1 MKAFSDC
8 SIPWIFVLLA
18 LLFAPW
24 SSFAEAA
31 VPRAMWIWEVD
42 SFRLIDDPAF
52 EKEILDDLRSQGV
65 TTLYLYADSYK
76 GRLPIVEEPGKL
88 QGLIERM
95 HGRGFKVEAL
105 LGSLYLNTP
114 RYVLPEKAKAAR
126 EMVQRVV
133 DFNLKAPSRSRFDA
147 IHLDIEPYTLAAW
160 EKNSNRIACLFLER
174 SREWVVMA
182 KRAQLEVGAAIPFWY
197 DGLKVEW
204 QGQLRPLNEFVQDLY
219 DYVALM
225 DYRNHAEGEDG
236 ILFHARQEL
245 AYASRTGKGVVI
257 GLETGPAEPEK
268 LTFQHLGFEI
278 LSREMAIVERICRE
292 EQSYRGIAIHHL
304 IPWRQLRGLR

>member
-1 MKAFSDC
+1 MNAFPDRL
-8 SIPWIFVLLA
+8 ILWVFILLA
-18 LLFAPW
+18 VLFAPW
-24 SSFAEAA
+24 ASSAEAT

-52 EKEILDDLRSQGV
+52 EKEILDDLRSQGI

-88 QGLIERM
+88 QGLIGRI

-133 DFNLKAPSRSRFDA
+133 HFNVKAPVQSRFDA
-147 IHLDIEPYTLAAW
+147 IHLDIEPYTLAEW
-160 EKNSNRIACLFLER
+160 KKSSNRVAGLFLER

-182 KRAQLEVGAAIPFWY
+182 KKAQLEVGAAIPFWY
-197 DGLKVEW
+197 DTLEVEW
-204 QGQLRPLNEFVQDLY
+204 QGQRRPLNEFVQDLY

-268 LTFQHLGFEI
+268 LTFQHLGFAI

-292 EQSYRGIAIHHL
+292 ERSYRGIAIHHL
-304 IPWRQLRGLR
+304 KPWRQLRGLR